1 MKCPHDS
8 SRWELSGGELTG
20 FGRDSGDGG
29 VLGGLGG
36 IMGWLAPVGGDL
48 LPSQRKEGTADA
60 TFSPKPAPA
69 AAVVGRQWVFRFMF
83 RFV

>member
-20 FGRDSGDGG
+20 FGRDLGDGG
-29 VLGGLGG
+29 CLGGLGG

-48 LPSQRKEGTADA
+48 LSGWREKREPPLQLSDLPAVSCGTIN
-60 TFSPKPAPA
+60 
-69 AAVVGRQWVFRFMF
+69 
-83 RFV
+83 

>member
-20 FGRDSGDGG
+20 FGRDLGDGG
-29 VLGGLGG
+29 VFGGLGG

-48 LPSQRKEGTADA
+48 LS
-60 TFSPKPAPA
+60 
-69 AAVVGRQWVFRFMF
+69 GRREKGNRHCNSLTYLQQLWDN
-83 RFV
+83 

>member
-1 MKCPHDS
+1 ME
-8 SRWELSGGELTG
+8 R
-20 FGRDSGDGG
+20 GREEKKEKEDEEEEGR
-29 VLGGLGG
+29 GG

-69 AAVVGRQWVFRFMF
+69 PAPAAVVGRQWGFRFMF

>member
-1 MKCPHDS
+1 
-8 SRWELSGGELTG
+8 
-20 FGRDSGDGG
+20 
-29 VLGGLGG
+29 
-36 IMGWLAPVGGDL
+36 MGWLAPVGGDL

-69 AAVVGRQWVFRFMF
+69 AAAAAAVVGRQGVFRFMF

>member
-1 MKCPHDS
+1 
-8 SRWELSGGELTG
+8 
-20 FGRDSGDGG
+20 
-29 VLGGLGG
+29 
-36 IMGWLAPVGGDL
+36 MGWLAPVGGDL

-69 AAVVGRQWVFRFMF
+69 PAAVVGRQWGFRFMF